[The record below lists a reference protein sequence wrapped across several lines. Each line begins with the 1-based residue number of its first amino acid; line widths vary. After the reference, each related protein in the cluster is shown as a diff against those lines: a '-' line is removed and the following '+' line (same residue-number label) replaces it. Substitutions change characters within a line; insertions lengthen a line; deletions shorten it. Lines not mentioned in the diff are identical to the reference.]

1 VPITGNPLGRTG
13 RMLTVAV
20 SAEMVYQLVGA
31 NLSSPQTNEL
41 NAGARAPTLQK
52 WVNVT
57 NLEAAGWIGFLII
70 LDGSLWP
77 LVGGGLALAG
87 MMIKYRYAINAGV
100 NSPAAPTEAYG

>member
-1 VPITGNPLGRTG
+1 
-13 RMLTVAV
+13 MLTVAV

-57 NLEAAGWIGFLII
+57 NLEAAGWIAFLII

-77 LVGGGLALAG
+77 LIGGGLALAG

-100 NSPAAPTEAYG
+100 NKPAAPTEAYG